1 MNNKD
6 KDFLNIYEFATL
18 LSVHHNTIRNMIK
31 SGRLSAF
38 RLNKGKGCGY
48 RIARSEIQRMSMV
61 DLEDIIDRKVEEKIK
76 GIK

>member
-1 MNNKD
+1 MNNNH
-6 KDFLNIYEFATL
+6 KDFLNIYEFADL
-18 LSVHHNTIRNMIK
+18 LDVHHNTIRNMIK

-48 RIARSEIQRMSMV
+48 RIARSEIQRMALV
-61 DLEDIIDRKVEEKIK
+61 DLNEVVEKLAEDKIK